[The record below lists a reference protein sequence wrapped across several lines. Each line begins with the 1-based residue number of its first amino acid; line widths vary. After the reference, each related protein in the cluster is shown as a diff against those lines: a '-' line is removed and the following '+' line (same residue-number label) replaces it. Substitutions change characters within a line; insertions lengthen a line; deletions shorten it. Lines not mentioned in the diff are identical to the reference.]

1 MQKIAILT
9 DSASDLNITL
19 LEKHNIKYLPFRI
32 IYSDKEYEDVIEISP
47 EEVYSSFEKEI
58 PTTSLPSIE
67 KIEDIF
73 NELEAQGYTHVISIN
88 ISSNLSGT
96 LNSIRLVAKDHPKLT
111 TFVYDTKTLT
121 GAEGNIVLEAV
132 KMVEK
137 GDDFETIVAS
147 LPEIRKKC
155 HCFFTIKTL
164 KYLQKGGRIGR
175 VSGTIGELLDLKPII
190 RVADDGIYT
199 TYAKVRGRK
208 QALTKLHEILNDFL
222 SKGECKVSILHGDS
236 EAECTDFFNSAE
248 HLDNIT
254 QINMG
259 TISPALGVHTGP
271 GLIGLIIQ
279 EV

>member
-9 DSASDLNITL
+9 DSASDLSKDL
-19 LEKHNIKYLPFRI
+19 LDQYNIKSLPFRI
-32 IYSDKEYEDVIEISP
+32 IYSDKEYEDMIDISP
-47 EEVYSSFEKEI
+47 EEVYNTFEREI
-58 PTTSLPSIE
+58 PTTSLPSME
-67 KIEDIF
+67 KIENIF
-73 NELEAQGYTHVISIN
+73 SEFEAEGYTHVISIN

-96 LNSIRLVAKDHPKLT
+96 LNSVRLIAKDHPNLD

-121 GAEGNIVLEAV
+121 GAEGYIVLEAA
-132 KMVEK
+132 KMVER
-137 GDDFETIVAS
+137 GATFEAIIDV

-164 KYLQKGGRIGR
+164 KYLKKGGRIGR

-190 RVADDGIYT
+190 RVDDDGVYI

-222 SKGECKVSILHGDS
+222 SKGKCKVSVLHGDAES
-236 EAECTDFFNSAE
+236 ECLEFFNSIKNLE
-248 HLDNIT
+248 TIT
-254 QINMG
+254 EIHMG

-279 EV
+279 EA

>member
-19 LEKHNIKYLPFRI
+19 LEKHNIKCLPFRI

-67 KIEDIF
+67 KIEKIF

-96 LNSIRLVAKDHPKLT
+96 LNSVRLIAKDHPKLT

-121 GAEGNIVLEAV
+121 RAEGIIVLEAAT
-132 KMVEK
+132 MVEK
-137 GDDFETIVAS
+137 GDSFETIIAM
-147 LPEIRKKC
+147 LPQIREKC
-155 HCFFTIKTL
+155 HCFFTVKTL

-208 QALTKLHEILNDFL
+208 QSLTKLHEILNDFL
-222 SKGECKVSILHGDS
+222 SKGKCKVSVLHGDAES
-236 EAECTDFFNSAE
+236 ECTDFFNSVKY
-248 HLDNIT
+248 LDNIT
-254 QINMG
+254 QISMG

-279 EV
+279 EA